1 MNRKNRTTGFT
12 LIELLISLA
21 ILTVVVS
28 ITLTTL
34 PSLFRLNSVSG
45 KDQSVVLA
53 AKSFMETVRTSW
65 TGQATLVANR
75 NNFDAGTL
83 PSTPTSTD
91 YTCTTPTVTTVDP
104 PLPPATLPVA
114 RRKRVRITCTP
125 INGTA
130 YSFLVEFGRP
140 Q

>member
-12 LIELLISLA
+12 IIELLISLA

-34 PSLFRLNSVSG
+34 PSLFQLNSVSG

-53 AKSFMETVRTSW
+53 AKSFMENVRTSW

-75 NNFDAGTL
+75 ANFDAGTL
-83 PSTPTSTD
+83 PSTPTSTN

-104 PLPPATLPVA
+104 ATLPVP
-114 RRKRVRITCTP
+114 RRKRVLITCTP
-125 INGTA
+125 INGSA
-130 YSFLVEFGRP
+130 NSFLVEFGRP

>member
-12 LIELLISLA
+12 IIELLISLA

-34 PSLFRLNSVSG
+34 PSLFQLNSVSG

-53 AKSFMETVRTSW
+53 AKSFMEDVRTSW
-65 TGQATLVANR
+65 TGQATLIANR
-75 NNFDAGTL
+75 ANFDAGTL

-91 YTCTTPTVTTVDP
+91 YTCTRPTVTTVDP
-104 PLPPATLPVA
+104 ATLPFP
-114 RRKRVRITCTP
+114 RRKRVLITCTP
-125 INGTA
+125 VNGSA
-130 YSFLVEFGRP
+130 NSFLVEFGRP